1 MSVAT
6 RGSMPLP
13 NLASDDPEGCV
24 NCLERVA
31 EQVRSVPGLLSV
43 TPRLDPP
50 GLEFDFDQDAVDVA
64 EIERAITREAELVGA
79 RYVHHAF
86 AIEGMDCA
94 DCARTLERGVGR
106 LPGVARAEVNF
117 GAARMTVEYD
127 RTQVQRGLIDQRVRE
142 LGYAVASDAAPA
154 GGEWSAVRRLLSR
167 RDNALALAAG
177 VLTLAGGLLA
187 LLDAPDWFSAGAFA
201 LAVAV
206 GGLPIA
212 LKGLRAARATH
223 SPDINLLMSI
233 AVIGAAATGD
243 WLEAATVV
251 FLFALGES
259 LEGYAMDRVRRSV
272 RGLLSLAPQTALVKD
287 PSGEREQPVAGIVPG
302 ATVIVRAGQRVPL
315 DGVVL
320 AGASSVD
327 QSSLT
332 GESVPVAKADGDP
345 LFAGTL
351 NGDGPLTMRVTRA
364 VGDSSVARIIQLVE
378 QAQARRAPAQR
389 LVDRFARVYTPAV
402 IAGAIGVAL
411 LPPLLGADW
420 LEWFGRALVLLVIAC
435 PCALVLSTP
444 ISIVAALSA
453 AARHG
458 VLIKGGAAL
467 ERAGQLDTFAFDK
480 TGTLTAGRPEL
491 TRTLRLGALSERD
504 VLALGATLER
514 HADHP
519 LGRALVRAAQGQGLT
534 LAEVSGERSIP
545 GSGLLASVDGVE
557 YRIGSRRLF
566 AATALTARVED
577 ALTQIE
583 GDGQTTVLLGEHER
597 VLGVFGFGDVPR
609 PEARAALQALRETG
623 VEHFVIL
630 SGDRAP
636 AAASIAGALGITRVS
651 AELLPAQKL
660 NAIAELRDEG
670 RVVGMVGDGV
680 NDAPSLAAADVGIA
694 MGVAGSDAAL
704 EIADVALMGDDL
716 RGLAATVRLG
726 KRARRTIL
734 VNIALAIIVKLAV
747 LGLAVVGIATLW
759 MAIAADLGTALLV
772 IANALR
778 LLRWPARAAQ
788 SLDSSAAMS

>member
-1 MSVAT
+1 
-6 RGSMPLP
+6 L
-13 NLASDDPEGCV
+13 
-24 NCLERVA
+24 
-31 EQVRSVPGLLSV
+31 
-43 TPRLDPP
+43 
-50 GLEFDFDQDAVDVA
+50 
-64 EIERAITREAELVGA
+64 ERAITREAAQVGA
-79 RYVHHAF
+79 RFVHHAF
-86 AIEGMDCA
+86 AIEGMDFA

-106 LPGVARAEVNF
+106 LPGVERAEVNF

-127 RTQVQRGLIDQRVRE
+127 RTQLQRGAIDERVRE
-142 LGYAVASDAAPA
+142 LGYAVATGTASSD
-154 GGEWSAVRRLLSR
+154 GEWPAVRRLLGR

-177 VLTLAGGLLA
+177 VLTLVGGLAA
-187 LLDAPDWFSAGAFA
+187 LLDASSTLTTACFA
-201 LAVAV
+201 LAVLV

-212 LKGLRAARATH
+212 QKGLRAAWATR
-223 SPDINLLMSI
+223 SPDINLLMTI
-233 AVIGAAATGD
+233 AVIGASATGD

-272 RGLLSLAPQTALVKD
+272 RGLLSLAPPTALVKQAD
-287 PSGEREQPVAGIVPG
+287 GEVELAVSSIAPG

-320 AGASSVD
+320 AGSSRVD

-332 GESVPVAKADGDP
+332 GESVPVAKTAGDA

-351 NGDGPLTMRVTRA
+351 NGDGPLTLRVTRA

-402 IAGAIGVAL
+402 IVGAVAVAL
-411 LPPLLGADW
+411 LPPLFGAGW
-420 LEWFGRALVLLVIAC
+420 LEWFTRALVLLVIAC

-491 TRTLRLGALSERD
+491 TRTQRLGALPERD

-514 HADHP
+514 HSDHP
-519 LGRALVRAAQGQGLT
+519 LGRAIVRAAQAQGLT
-534 LAEVSGERSIP
+534 LDEATDERNVP
-545 GSGLLASVDGVE
+545 GAGLIATVAGVE
-557 YRIGSRRLF
+557 YRVGSRRLF
-566 AATALTARVED
+566 APTAITPRVED
-577 ALTQIE
+577 ALAAVE
-583 GDGQTTVLLGEHER
+583 SDGQTSVLVGRHEQ

-609 PEARAALQALRETG
+609 PEARAALQALRHEG
-623 VEHFVIL
+623 VDQFLIL
-630 SGDRAP
+630 SGDRAS
-636 AAASIAGALGITRVS
+636 AAAGIAGALGITRVE
-651 AELLPAQKL
+651 AELLPGQKL
-660 NAIAELRDEG
+660 DAIGALRDDG
-670 RVVGMVGDGV
+670 RVVARVGDGV
-680 NDAPSLAAADVGIA
+680 NDAPSLAAADLGIA
-694 MGVAGSDAAL
+694 MGVAGTDAAL

-726 KRARRTIL
+726 KRARRTIG
-734 VNIALAIIVKLAV
+734 VNILLAIVVKLAV

-778 LLRWPARAAQ
+778 LLRWPARAA
-788 SLDSSAAMS
+788 